1 MMDQVYALLAG
12 QTQPEY
18 IEMSTAPGE
27 AVRTR
32 GLPYITID
40 ELASLLEY
48 LDEAPHNRAYI
59 YQVAEEPKVELDLLL
74 PLTEAAELLGFATVA
89 QGDITLTPLGKT
101 FAEASILAR
110 KEIFTMRIRRL
121 PIFQWLLAMLQA
133 AEAHQLEKD
142 VVSTALAMD
151 FPPEEA
157 ARQVEV
163 AINWG
168 RYAELL
174 AYDDTS
180 TRLYFEASALP
191 EGPPPRAQPGGSR
204 GD

>member
-1 MMDQVYALLAG
+1 MVDQVYALLAG
-12 QTQPEY
+12 QTQPDY

-27 AVRTR
+27 AGRTR

-40 ELASLLEY
+40 ELAGLLEY
-48 LDEAPHNRAYI
+48 LDEAPHNRAHI
-59 YQVAEEPKVELDLLL
+59 YQVAEELKVELDLLL

-89 QGDITLTPLGKT
+89 QGDITPTPLGKT

-110 KEIFTMRIRRL
+110 KEIFAMRIRRL

-133 AEAHQLEKD
+133 AEAHQLEKE
-142 VVSTALAMD
+142 VISTVLAMD

-157 ARQVEV
+157 SRQVEV
-163 AINWG
+163 AIIWG

-180 TRLYFEASALP
+180 ARLYFEASAPP
-191 EGPPPRAQPGGSR
+191 ERPPPRAHPGSW